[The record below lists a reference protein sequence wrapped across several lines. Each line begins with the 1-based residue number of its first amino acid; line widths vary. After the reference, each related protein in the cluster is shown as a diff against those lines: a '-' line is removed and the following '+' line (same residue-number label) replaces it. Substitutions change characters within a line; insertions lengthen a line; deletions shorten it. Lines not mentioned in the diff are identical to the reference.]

1 MKQEQHKLNVT
12 YFFITNK
19 AYQLIDVLKMLIVAL
34 NAIALSITLHNS
46 NTILCW
52 N

>member
-19 AYQLIDVLKMLIVAL
+19 E
-34 NAIALSITLHNS
+34 ALSSYRCTKNVESGVKRHNPIS
-46 NTILCW
+46 YAT
-52 N
+52 